1 MSLEEWL
8 LGFAFGWIA
17 WDIYK
22 RLRPKRKISSGGGMR
37 VTFSATVPTFEEGQY
52 LLDHILKIRHPQ
64 NGSYV
69 MYDVD
74 FKIDR

>member
-1 MSLEEWL
+1 MLEIFNVVVAL
-8 LGFAFGWIA
+8 LNIGFLVFYLKQGKKTPSRAGF
-17 WDIYK
+17 
-22 RLRPKRKISSGGGMR
+22 R
-37 VTFSATVPTFEEGQY
+37 VTFSATVPTSEESQY